1 MLIKARI
8 LVASVS
14 PGLKWTR
21 LHEESSLSKLAG
33 VEEMETRG
41 REHWL
46 MLTAFLASV
55 FSYCVSI
62 WPPDF
67 VFLVSPLSSSDL
79 ELQTR
84 EGMILFQLWS
94 CFEYGC

>member
-1 MLIKARI
+1 MPWRGQKTADWSPRWVLIKARI

-55 FSYCVSI
+55 FSY
-62 WPPDF
+62 
-67 VFLVSPLSSSDL
+67 
-79 ELQTR
+79 
-84 EGMILFQLWS
+84 
-94 CFEYGC
+94 